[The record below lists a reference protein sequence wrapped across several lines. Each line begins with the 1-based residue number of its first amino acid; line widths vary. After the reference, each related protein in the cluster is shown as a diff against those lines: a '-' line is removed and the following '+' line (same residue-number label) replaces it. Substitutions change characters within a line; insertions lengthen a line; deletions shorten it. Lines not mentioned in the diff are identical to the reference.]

1 MDKGGGTPGGPG
13 PGSPFSFPGSAVP
26 RCSLLP
32 FTAGMDSGPR
42 ARMSLLMTEEREA
55 QSPDESAS
63 EIAEL
68 MMPGDVNN
76 LGHVFGGVVLSMV
89 DRAAAVTAMRHSRQ
103 PCVTVSINQVDFKEP
118 IYTGEFLTCSARV
131 NYVGRTSMEIG
142 VRVVAEHPIT
152 GRRRNTNDCF
162 LTFVAIDENSR
173 PAPVPGLKLVTDED
187 KERFEDGK
195 RRRENREA
203 LERELGG

>member
-1 MDKGGGTPGGPG
+1 M
-13 PGSPFSFPGSAVP
+13 SP
-26 RCSLLP
+26 
-32 FTAGMDSGPR
+32 
-42 ARMSLLMTEEREA
+42 LMTEEQEA

-63 EIAEL
+63 EISEL
-68 MMPGDVNN
+68 MMPGDVSN

-118 IYTGEFLTCSARV
+118 IYTGEFVTCSARV
-131 NYVGRTSMEIG
+131 HFVGRTSMEIG
-142 VRVVAEHPIT
+142 VRVVAEHPTT

-173 PAPVPGLKLVTDED
+173 PAPVPRLKLVTDED
-187 KERFEDGK
+187 RDRFEDGK

-203 LERELGG
+203 LERELASE

>member
-1 MDKGGGTPGGPG
+1 M
-13 PGSPFSFPGSAVP
+13 SE
-26 RCSLLP
+26 
-32 FTAGMDSGPR
+32 SGDMR
-42 ARMSLLMTEEREA
+42 
-55 QSPDESAS
+55 SPDESAS
-63 EIAEL
+63 DISEL

-76 LGHVFGGVVLSMV
+76 LGNVFGGVVLSMV
-89 DRAAAVTAMRHSRQ
+89 DRAAAVTAMRHARQ
-103 PCVTVSINQVDFKEP
+103 PCVTVSIDQVDFKEP
-118 IYTGEFLTCSARV
+118 IYTGEFVTCSARV

-173 PAPVPGLKLVTDED
+173 PAPVPGLELITDED
-187 KERFEDGK
+187 RERFEDGK

-203 LERELGG
+203 LEKELANE

>member
-1 MDKGGGTPGGPG
+1 M
-13 PGSPFSFPGSAVP
+13 SE
-26 RCSLLP
+26 
-32 FTAGMDSGPR
+32 SGDMR
-42 ARMSLLMTEEREA
+42 
-55 QSPDESAS
+55 SPDESAS
-63 EIAEL
+63 EISEL

-76 LGHVFGGVVLSMV
+76 LGNVFGGVVLSMV
-89 DRAAAVTAMRHSRQ
+89 DRAAAVTAMRHARQ
-103 PCVTVSINQVDFKEP
+103 PCVTVAIDQVDFKEP
-118 IYTGEFLTCSARV
+118 IYTGEFVTCSARV

-173 PAPVPGLKLVTDED
+173 PARVPGLKLITDED
-187 KERFEDGK
+187 RQRFEDGK

-203 LERELGG
+203 LERELASE

>member
-1 MDKGGGTPGGPG
+1 
-13 PGSPFSFPGSAVP
+13 
-26 RCSLLP
+26 
-32 FTAGMDSGPR
+32 
-42 ARMSLLMTEEREA
+42 MSESRSVR
-55 QSPDESAS
+55 SPDESAS
-63 EIAEL
+63 EISEL

-89 DRAAAVTAMRHSRQ
+89 DRAAAVAAMRHARQ

-118 IYTGEFLTCSARV
+118 IYTGEFVTCSARL

-142 VRVVAEHPIT
+142 VRVVAEHPIS
-152 GRRRNTNDCF
+152 GRRRHTNDCL

-173 PAPVPGLKLVTDED
+173 PAPVPGLELNTDED

-195 RRRENREA
+195 LRRENREA
-203 LERELGG
+203 LERELASE

>member
-1 MDKGGGTPGGPG
+1 
-13 PGSPFSFPGSAVP
+13 
-26 RCSLLP
+26 
-32 FTAGMDSGPR
+32 
-42 ARMSLLMTEEREA
+42 MTEERETR
-55 QSPDESAS
+55 SPDDSAS

-76 LGHVFGGVVLSMV
+76 LGHVFGGVLLSMV
-89 DRAAAVTAMRHSRQ
+89 DRAAAVTAMRHCRQ

-152 GRRRNTNDCF
+152 GHRRHTNDCF
-162 LTFVAIDENSR
+162 LTFVAIDENGR
-173 PAPVPGLKLVTDED
+173 PSPVPGLELVSDED

>member
-1 MDKGGGTPGGPG
+1 
-13 PGSPFSFPGSAVP
+13 
-26 RCSLLP
+26 
-32 FTAGMDSGPR
+32 
-42 ARMSLLMTEEREA
+42 MSESRNVR
-55 QSPDESAS
+55 SPDESAT
-63 EIAEL
+63 EITEFML
-68 MMPGDVNN
+68 PGDVNN

-118 IYTGEFLTCSARV
+118 IYTGEFVTCSARV
-131 NYVGRTSMEIG
+131 HYVGRTSMEIG

-162 LTFVAIDENSR
+162 LTFVAIDEHSR
-173 PAPVPGLKLVTDED
+173 PALVPGLKLVTDED

-195 RRRENREA
+195 LRRENREA
-203 LERELGG
+203 LERELGNE